1 MGDMTQTDA
10 LDVLRTPLVA
20 PIFRLEVGMSIGA
33 FLCSLC
39 IIFVSVYR
47 LHSANVVPA
56 SASLTEFS
64 ADRAIEHLAVL
75 ANKPHPVGSE
85 EHARVGEYIVGQ
97 LTALGLTPEL
107 QKTTDLTNIVA
118 RLKGTSGGKAV
129 LLVGHYDTVPSS
141 PGASDNG
148 SAVAMMLETVRAL
161 KAGPPLSHDVM
172 FLFSDG
178 EEIGLRG
185 AKAFVYQHQ
194 WAKEIAVVLNFDAR
208 GNSGPAIM
216 FQTSPE
222 NGWLIRQFASAS
234 PRPVANSLS
243 HDIYKLLPNS
253 TDFGIFKDAGF
264 AGLDF
269 AFINGIK
276 SYHTSNDT
284 VAEMDR
290 ASLQHEGATGLA
302 LTSHLANA
310 NLDNVRATDAIYFDL
325 FSAILITYPANLAL
339 LFTLLIVL
347 FFLAVI
353 TLGLRRRHLT
363 IGGVAAGSS
372 AILLSMLSALIIVT
386 LVHWGI
392 ESWRGRMNEG
402 VASQDGLEM
411 IVFAATAIAVAA
423 SLFVLVSR
431 RINTT
436 NLMMGSLSCWL
447 VLLLLATF
455 FVPGGSYLFTW
466 PLLFNLVALAY
477 MFAAQPGKPWAAQH
491 LAVLALCALPGVVL
505 FVPVIYLTGIAF
517 TLDSFGSLTSLALA
531 PVLLLGPFS
540 PHLMIL
546 ASPNRTRSVSGF
558 PEVSY

>member
-1 MGDMTQTDA
+1 
-10 LDVLRTPLVA
+10 
-20 PIFRLEVGMSIGA
+20 MSIGT

-39 IIFVSVYR
+39 IVFVSVYR
-47 LHSANVVPA
+47 LHPSNVVPA
-56 SASLTEFS
+56 SASFTEFS
-64 ADRAIEHLAVL
+64 ADRAMEHLAVL

-85 EHARVGEYIVGQ
+85 EHAHVGEYILSQ
-97 LTALGLTPEL
+97 LSALGLTPEL
-107 QKTTDLTNIVA
+107 QKTTDLTNILA
-118 RLKGTSGGKAV
+118 RLKGASGGKAV
-129 LLVGHYDTVPSS
+129 LLVAHYDTVPSS
-141 PGASDNG
+141 PGASDNSSG
-148 SAVAMMLETVRAL
+148 VAMMLETVRAL
-161 KAGPPLSHDVM
+161 KAGSPLSHDVM

-208 GNSGPAIM
+208 GNSGPSIM

-234 PRPVANSLS
+234 PRPVAISLS
-243 HDIYKLLPNS
+243 HDLYKLLPNG
-253 TDFGIFKDAGF
+253 TDFAIFKEAGF

-276 SYHTSNDT
+276 YYHTSNDT
-284 VAEMDR
+284 VAEVDR
-290 ASLQHEGATGLA
+290 PTLQQQGANGLA

-310 NLDNVRATDAIYFDL
+310 NLDNVRAADAIYFDL
-325 FSAILITYPANLAL
+325 FSATLIAYPANLAL

-363 IGGVAAGSS
+363 IGGVAAGSI

-386 LVHWGI
+386 LVDWAI
-392 ESWRGRMNEG
+392 SSWRGRMNEG

-411 IVFAATAIAVAA
+411 IVLAATAVAVAA

-431 RINTT
+431 RINTP
-436 NLMMGSLSCWL
+436 NLMMGSLCCWL
-447 VLLLLATF
+447 VLLLLTTF
-455 FVPGGSYLFTW
+455 LVRGGSYLFTW
-466 PLLFNLVALAY
+466 PLLFNLVAVAY
-477 MFAAQPGKPWAAQH
+477 MFSAQPGKPWAVQH
-491 LAVLALCALPGVVL
+491 LAVVALCAFPGIVL
-505 FVPVIYLTGIAF
+505 FVPVIYLTGMAL
-517 TLDSFGSLTSLALA
+517 TLDSFGSLASLAAA
-531 PVLLLGPFS
+531 PVLLLGPFF

-546 ASPNRTRSVSGF
+546 VSPNRTH
-558 PEVSY
+558 EW